1 MRSAGGY
8 DEQRGILGAVTA
20 ACVVALALSG
30 SPRKE
35 QQQDVLAHLDLRRA
49 GGQRL
54 ASTLPLWR
62 IRGFVPP
69 DEVEALLL
77 SLPANWDACNR
88 TAEEHKTLAGR
99 SCARLPTASNATEA
113 LLASLRSVFRIDF
126 APASLFAVRY
136 APGAAGVPPHVDKYF
151 QRALLPC
158 VLGAAPP
165 KTHGGHSHVHA
176 GMPIR
181 RATTSPSS
189 STSAHTSRASPSS
202 SGSAS
207 RCAATVSRVFTRRP
221 WISYYT
227 KPLTCQVRPE
237 SGALLGWMSTHANA
251 EHSMSPLGP
260 QEGVRIVLQIG
271 LNLREGALEEPGSAP
286 LFIAPEIAGEGP
298 LGGDFSPDCNQWCT
312 VHTCNEEGCGDCPST
327 VHPCADL
334 KHGRYCAARC
344 SKRTTK
350 SKFCEGCCKR
360 KCAGPGCHH
369 SKKWC
374 KKHK

>member
-1 MRSAGGY
+1 
-8 DEQRGILGAVTA
+8 
-20 ACVVALALSG
+20 
-30 SPRKE
+30 
-35 QQQDVLAHLDLRRA
+35 
-49 GGQRL
+49 
-54 ASTLPLWR
+54 
-62 IRGFVPP
+62 
-69 DEVEALLL
+69 
-77 SLPANWDACNR
+77 
-88 TAEEHKTLAGR
+88 
-99 SCARLPTASNATEA
+99 
-113 LLASLRSVFRIDF
+113 
-126 APASLFAVRY
+126 
-136 APGAAGVPPHVDKYF
+136 
-151 QRALLPC
+151 
-158 VLGAAPP
+158 
-165 KTHGGHSHVHA
+165 
-176 GMPIR
+176 
-181 RATTSPSS
+181 
-189 STSAHTSRASPSS
+189 
-202 SGSAS
+202 
-207 RCAATVSRVFTRRP
+207 
-221 WISYYT
+221 
-227 KPLTCQVRPE
+227 
-237 SGALLGWMSTHANA
+237 MSTHANA

-298 LGGDFSPDCNQWCT
+298 LGDDFSPDCNQWCT